1 MQIKYHRRFLKN
13 YRNRKRIAPDQN
25 LVNRFK
31 QRLELRL
38 KDPANAMIKDHQ
50 LIGKLKQYRSFS
62 VTGDMRAVYQ
72 IEDDTLKLYDIGS
85 HNQVY

>member
-13 YRNRKRIAPDQN
+13 YRKRIAPDKN
-25 LVNRFK
+25 LANRFK
-31 QRLELRL
+31 QRLKLRL
-38 KDPANAMIKDHQ
+38 EDPAGAIIKDHR

-62 VTGDMRAVYQ
+62 VTGDIRAVYQ
-72 IEDDTLKLYDIGS
+72 IEDDIIKLYDIGS

>member
-1 MQIKYHRRFLKN
+1 MQIKYHRRFLKS
-13 YRNRKRIAPDQN
+13 YQKRVAPDKK

-38 KDPANAMIKDHQ
+38 KDPASAIIKDHR
-50 LIGKLKQYRSFS
+50 LTGELKQYRSFS
-62 VTGDMRAVYQ
+62 VTGDIRVVYQ
-72 IEDDTLKLYDIGS
+72 IEDDTLKLYDVGS

>member
-13 YRNRKRIAPDQN
+13 YQKRIAPDKK
-25 LVNRFK
+25 LAIRFK

-38 KDPANAMIKDHQ
+38 KHPVNAIIKDHQ
-50 LIGKLKQYRSFS
+50 LVGKLKQYRSFS
-62 VTGDMRAVYQ
+62 VTGDIRAVYQ

>member
-13 YRNRKRIAPDQN
+13 YRKRIAPDKN
-25 LVNRFK
+25 LANRFK
-31 QRLELRL
+31 HRLELRL
-38 KDPANAMIKDHQ
+38 KDPASAIIKDHR

-62 VTGDMRAVYQ
+62 VTGDIRAVYQ
-72 IEDDTLKLYDIGS
+72 IEDNTIKLYDIGS

>member
-13 YRNRKRIAPDQN
+13 YRNRIAPDKK
-25 LVNRFK
+25 LANRFR

-38 KDPANAMIKDHQ
+38 KDPANAVIKDHR
-50 LIGKLKQYRSFS
+50 LTGKLKQYRSFS
-62 VTGDMRAVYQ
+62 VTGDIRAVYQ